1 MRRAVFVVH
10 YFDISGKT
18 RIKTVARLVA
28 LNEGN
33 SHVCPY
39 VCR

>member
-1 MRRAVFVVH
+1 MTRAVFAVC

-33 SHVCPY
+33 SHVCPN
-39 VCR
+39 VRR